1 MLCITS
7 KRLIDYLWARGCIP
21 AYETPIAAY
30 YRITD
35 DLWMLLEAYY
45 IRFYCIPNKK
55 EMQKMEIALF
65 INGVCVGALF
75 VLIYD
80 LCCMATENKR
90 KQGLYI

>member
-7 KRLIDYLWARGCIP
+7 KRLIDYLWQRGCVP

-45 IRFYCIPNKK
+45 IRYYCIPNKK
-55 EMQKMEIALF
+55 EL
-65 INGVCVGALF
+65 
-75 VLIYD
+75 
-80 LCCMATENKR
+80 
-90 KQGLYI
+90 